1 MTDRS
6 PQPVGMQTQTDVG
19 LRNFMLGTYR
29 WMAVAMAFAGAVA
42 FYFANNPAFI
52 YSLFSAGP
60 FVPLIAVAVI
70 FFGFMFVGR
79 ALPRMSKGAMIAFLF
94 AMAGI
99 LGMFFSASLIVYP
112 GMLIAK
118 VFFMTVAL
126 FGTLSLF
133 GYTTQKNL
141 WGIAKYAAAIFMGG
155 IVYLLLSNFV
165 PSMAPTGGMEMIFSL
180 VMLVAIAILVAWE
193 TQAMKAMYYGSV
205 GNTALMQKL
214 SIFGAASLL
223 LSFYNM
229 FQFLLNIMGSFGE

>member
-1 MTDRS
+1 MTEHS
-6 PQPVGMQTQTDVG
+6 PHPVGMQAQTDVG
-19 LRNFMLGTYR
+19 LKNFMLGTYR
-29 WMAVAMAFAGAVA
+29 WMAVAMAFSGLVA
-42 FYFANNPAFI
+42 FYFANNPALI
-52 YSLFSAGP
+52 YGLFSAGP
-60 FVPLIAVAVI
+60 FVPLIAVAAI

-79 ALPRMSKGAMIAFLF
+79 ALPRMSKGATIAFLF
-94 AMAGI
+94 AMAGV
-99 LGMFFSASLIVYP
+99 LGMFMSATLLVYP

-126 FGTLSLF
+126 FATLSMF
-133 GYTTQKNL
+133 GFTTERNL

-165 PSMAPTGGMEMIFSL
+165 PAMAPTGGMEMIFSL

-205 GNTALMQKL
+205 GNMALMQKL